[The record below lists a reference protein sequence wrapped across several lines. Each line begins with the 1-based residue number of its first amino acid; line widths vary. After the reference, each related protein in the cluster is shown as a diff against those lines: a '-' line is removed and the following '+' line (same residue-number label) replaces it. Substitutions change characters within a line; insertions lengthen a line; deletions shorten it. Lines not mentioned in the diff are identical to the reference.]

1 MDGFQLR
8 QGQNHFEEAVYF
20 LPLSSQSFG
29 IILLVRK
36 QPLEIMVKSWKIS
49 YEGVYF

>member
-29 IILLVRK
+29 IRWTPFTDTSRSEAAIRNYGKILK
-36 QPLEIMVKSWKIS
+36 N
-49 YEGVYF
+49 